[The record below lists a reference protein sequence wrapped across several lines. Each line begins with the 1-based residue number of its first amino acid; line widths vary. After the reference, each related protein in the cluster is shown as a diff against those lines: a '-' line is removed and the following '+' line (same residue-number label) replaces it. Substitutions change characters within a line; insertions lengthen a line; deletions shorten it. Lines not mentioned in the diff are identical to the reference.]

1 VIVRPW
7 FLSVLVL
14 PWVSLMPWQI
24 PTFKSSIEAVRV
36 DVLVTRG
43 GRPVEGLTTGDFD
56 VLDNGV
62 RQHIDRAAFEEIP
75 LNVVF
80 ALDASSSV
88 EGERAQ
94 HLRAASRGVLDR
106 LKPEDHAALVTFGGA
121 VVVRSSLTRDLSA
134 IRLAL
139 DQTQPLGDTSL
150 VDASYTGLLLG
161 ESQPGRALVIVFS
174 DGVEVSS
181 YLDPEAVLDAGK
193 RSDSVVYGVAL
204 KSVGKAPFL
213 RRLADASGG
222 DLFEIESTRDIDAAF
237 VKVLDQ
243 FRRRYLL
250 SYTPRGVDGGGWHR
264 LEVRVNQRGVAVKA
278 RPGYVRG

>member
-1 VIVRPW
+1 MTRPW
-7 FLSVLVL
+7 FLSALVL
-14 PWVSLMPWQI
+14 SWLSLAPGQV
-24 PTFKSSIEAVRV
+24 PTFKSSVEAVRV

-43 GRPVEGLTTGDFD
+43 GRPVEGLTAGDFE

-62 RQHIDRAAFEEIP
+62 RQQIDRAAFEEIP

-88 EGERAQ
+88 EGEPAQ

-106 LKPEDHAALVTFGGA
+106 LKPEDHAALVTFGDT
-121 VVVRSSLTRDLSA
+121 VVVRSGLTHDMSA
-134 IRLAL
+134 IRVAL
-139 DQTQPLGDTSL
+139 DQTRPLGDTSL
-150 VDASYTGLLLG
+150 VDASYAGLLLG
-161 ESQPGRALVIVFS
+161 ESEPGRALVIVFS
-174 DGVEVSS
+174 DEVEVSS
-181 YLDPEAVLDAGK
+181 YLDPEAVLEAGK

-222 DLFEIESTRDIDAAF
+222 DLFEIESTRDIGAAF

-250 SYTPRGVDGGGWHR
+250 SYTPRGVERSGWHR
-264 LEVRVNQRGVAVKA
+264 LEVRARQRGVTVKA
-278 RPGYVRG
+278 RPGYIRG